1 MHPHFQLSS
10 LLNTLPQTG
19 RIEWI
24 GARPARGQPMLAVE
38 AAQLDAGKGLV
49 GERFSGR
56 PGAARQLTL
65 IQQEHLMVVGACL
78 NRSAIEPEVVRRN
91 IVVSGINLLALK
103 DKRFRIGEA
112 LLEYSGLAHPCS
124 KMETALGPG
133 GYNAMRGHGGIT
145 ARILDGGV
153 VRIGDRVCWLGK

>member
-1 MHPHFQLSS
+1 MHPQSQLAS

-24 GARPARGQPMLAVE
+24 GARPARGEPMLAVE
-38 AAQLDAGKGLV
+38 SAQLDAGRGMV
-49 GERFSGR
+49 GDRFRGR

-78 NRSAIEPEVVRRN
+78 ERSAIEPALLRRN

-103 DKRFRIGEA
+103 DKRFRLGDA

-145 ARILDGGV
+145 ARILEGGV
-153 VRIGDRVCWLGK
+153 VRVGDRVAWVP